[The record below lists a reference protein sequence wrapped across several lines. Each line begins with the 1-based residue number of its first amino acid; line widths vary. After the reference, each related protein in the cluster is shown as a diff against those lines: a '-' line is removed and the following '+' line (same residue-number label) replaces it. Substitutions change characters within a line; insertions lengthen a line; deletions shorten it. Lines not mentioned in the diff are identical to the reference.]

1 MIFGSNGGS
10 PLPPQ
15 AQGGR
20 KHAPMPVYSEDRLA
34 KLKGEY
40 ELAARE
46 PTNLRYGYVQAS

>member
-40 ELAARE
+40 QLGGKRTDQ
-46 PTNLRYGYVQAS
+46 PTLRLVQAS